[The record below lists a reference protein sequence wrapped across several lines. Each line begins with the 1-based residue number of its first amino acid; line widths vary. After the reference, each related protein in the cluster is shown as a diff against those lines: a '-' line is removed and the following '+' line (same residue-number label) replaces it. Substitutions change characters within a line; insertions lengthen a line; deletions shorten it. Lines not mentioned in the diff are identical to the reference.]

1 MPLELVV
8 DSEVM
13 DAEAEALE
21 LEVVAAL
28 MTIEVTKGLMSF
40 EVDELARM
48 FRR

>member
-8 DSEVM
+8 DIELV
-13 DAEAEALE
+13 DVEAEALE